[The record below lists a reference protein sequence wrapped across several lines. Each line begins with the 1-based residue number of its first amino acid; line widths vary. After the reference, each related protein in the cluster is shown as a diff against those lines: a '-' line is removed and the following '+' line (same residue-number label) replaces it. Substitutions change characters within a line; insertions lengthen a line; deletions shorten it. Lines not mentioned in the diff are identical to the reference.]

1 MYSYLHEVVAD
12 IKAKFLN
19 EGVIVEIRFA
29 NEIVDLPFSIRSR
42 TCSGL
47 DHGGSLHI
55 RQFLDAPLALDDVAH
70 FQWQV
75 SMLVFLANLKSR
87 LKTRL

>member
-1 MYSYLHEVVAD
+1 MVSYLHEVVAD

-42 TCSGL
+42 TRSSL

-55 RQFLDAPLALDDVAH
+55 CQFFDTPLALNNVTH
-70 FQWQV
+70 LQW
-75 SMLVFLANLKSR
+75 
-87 LKTRL
+87 